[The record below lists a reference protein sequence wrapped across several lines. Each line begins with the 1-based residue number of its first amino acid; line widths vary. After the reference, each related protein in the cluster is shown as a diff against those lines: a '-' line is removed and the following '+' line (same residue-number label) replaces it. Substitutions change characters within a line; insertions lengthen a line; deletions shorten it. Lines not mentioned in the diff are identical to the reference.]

1 MALFFKRVFADG
13 DEAEKVKSDKKKNKK
28 IKINIKSLGAK
39 ISIMSVVM
47 MLLISTCHT
56 STVQFYGDLIDE
68 QIMENGKSG
77 ILAIKEYIKHI
88 ANETQALTKMIASD
102 VDVQEY
108 VKNKDAD
115 NIKKFINA
123 ADLSDNISFI
133 AVVDGSGNGIYSSF
147 DSSLSVDY
155 SNISIIKAAL
165 AGSSNTTYLK
175 NFGSELVQAVAVPIK
190 ANGGAIIGA
199 IISCNDLTS
208 DNLLETLKSE
218 QNYQYTVFVDDTRA
232 TTTVVDDSGKR
243 VVGTKADDEVVET
256 VMNKHEELFVE
267 LNLFGSNYASA
278 YSPIIDNNNKAVGM
292 LFSGVPVDEVHN
304 RYKSIRTTV
313 SMITSVVMLLCIIF
327 VLVYVKKVI
336 SEPIKKVTDA
346 ANRISDGDIGIGSY
360 AGLNLGIKTKD
371 EIGVLAKALEGT
383 SDMLKSYIGEM
394 TEVLESIAKG
404 DLTAEPV
411 LEYKGDL
418 VRMKQSLM
426 HICKE
431 INASMAN
438 IMVSSDEVSSGASQV
453 SDGAQSLSQG
463 ATEQAGEIDQL
474 SDLVKDITEKI
485 SVNAENATIA
495 SNLALDSSKI
505 AVDGQNTMS
514 NLSVAMEKINE
525 MTVKME
531 KVVKTIDNFAFQ
543 TNMLALNATVE
554 AARAGSH
561 GKGFAIVAEEVR
573 NLAGKSATAA
583 QETGEL
589 IEETV
594 EIVESGVS
602 LANATSKEFEKVVE
616 LVGEVA
622 GKIEAIADAS
632 NIQAAAASKIVV
644 SVDEISKVIQTNS
657 AAAEE
662 SAAASE
668 ELSGLSQTLKNIVSR
683 FKISDN
689 KNVQYENAFA
699 ETERSEFD
707 NNFDMEYDVSAE
719 STILDFS
726 KDFSNSKY

>member
-1 MALFFKRVFADG
+1 MP
-13 DEAEKVKSDKKKNKK
+13 
-28 IKINIKSLGAK
+28 
-39 ISIMSVVM
+39 
-47 MLLISTCHT
+47 
-56 STVQFYGDLIDE
+56 
-68 QIMENGKSG
+68 
-77 ILAIKEYIKHI
+77 IKE
-88 ANETQALTKMIASD
+88 S
-102 VDVQEY
+102 
-108 VKNKDAD
+108 
-115 NIKKFINA
+115 
-123 ADLSDNISFI
+123 
-133 AVVDGSGNGIYSSF
+133 
-147 DSSLSVDY
+147 
-155 SNISIIKAAL
+155 
-165 AGSSNTTYLK
+165 
-175 NFGSELVQAVAVPIK
+175 
-190 ANGGAIIGA
+190 GGAIIGA

-208 DNLLETLKSE
+208 EKMLEELKAE
-218 QNYQYTVFVDDTRA
+218 QNCQYTVFVDDTRA
-232 TTTVVDDSGKR
+232 TTTVVDESGKR
-243 VVGTKADDEVVET
+243 VVGTKADTNVIET
-256 VMNKHEELFVE
+256 VMNKHEEFFAE

-278 YSPIIDNNNKAVGM
+278 YSPIVDNNNKAIGM
-292 LFSGVPVDEVHN
+292 LFSGVPVDDVHN
-304 RYKSIRTTV
+304 KYNSIKMTV
-313 SMITSVVMLLCIIF
+313 SMITSIVMLSCIIF

-346 ANRISDGDIGIGSY
+346 ANKISDGDIGIGND
-360 AGLNLGIKTKD
+360 AKLDLGIKTND

-394 TEVLESIAKG
+394 TEVLECIAQG

-411 LEYKGDL
+411 LDYKGDL

-431 INASMAN
+431 INASMAS

-474 SDLVKDITEKI
+474 SDLVKDITEQI

-505 AVDGQNTMS
+505 VIDGQNTMS
-514 NLSVAMEKINE
+514 NLSDAMAKINE

-602 LANATSKEFEKVVE
+602 LANETSREFERVVG

-632 NIQAAAASKIVV
+632 NVQAAAASKIVV
-644 SVDEISKVIQTNS
+644 SVDEISKVVQTNS

-668 ELSGLSQTLKNIVSR
+668 ELSGLSQTLKNIVR
-683 FKISDN
+683 KFKITDDKHS
-689 KNVQYENAFA
+689 QYNFS
-699 ETERSEFD
+699 ETEERDFD
-707 NNFDMEYDVSAE
+707 YGVDSTYNVSTG
-719 STILDFS
+719 SRILDFSKDFS